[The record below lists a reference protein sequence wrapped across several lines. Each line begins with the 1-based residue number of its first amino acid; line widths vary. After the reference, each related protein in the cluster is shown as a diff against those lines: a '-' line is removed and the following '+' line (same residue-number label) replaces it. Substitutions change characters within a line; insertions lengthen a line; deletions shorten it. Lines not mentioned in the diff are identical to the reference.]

1 MRMLPSRRPTL
12 LAAALAF
19 AAASVSL
26 GAALLWPDTAHAS
39 TAIALSLP
47 ELVEK
52 SESVIVG
59 IPKSKVSRWESGRI
73 VTYTTV
79 AIDTAVAGTG
89 KAGDSL
95 IVRTMGGVVDEIGQ
109 ITHGEAVL
117 NVNKPVMLFLRALP
131 AGGKAMAGSLVV
143 TGMAQGA
150 LPIEIG
156 ADKIARLIS
165 QPNDLVLV
173 PNAKAP
179 VAPKPA
185 GLVLGGL
192 PLPSAL
198 TEVRTAWAARA
209 KK

>member
-1 MRMLPSRRPTL
+1 MLPSRRPTL
-12 LAAALAF
+12 LAATLAF
-19 AAASVSL
+19 AAASLSL
-26 GAALLWPDTAHAS
+26 GAALLIPQSAHAS

-52 SESVIVG
+52 SDAVVVG

-79 AIDTAVAGTG
+79 AVDTAVAGKA
-89 KAGDSL
+89 KAGDTVT
-95 IVRTMGGVVDEIGQ
+95 VRTLGGVVDEIGQ

-117 NVNKPVMLFLRALP
+117 NVGKPMMLFLRPMP
-131 AGGKAMAGSLVV
+131 AGGKALAGSLVV
-143 TGMAQGA
+143 TGMSQGA
-150 LPIEIG
+150 MAIEIG
-156 ADKIARLIS
+156 ADKIARVVA
-165 QPNDLVLV
+165 QPTDLVLV
-173 PNAKAP
+173 PNAKTP

-185 GLVLGGL
+185 SLVLGGQAL
-192 PLPSAL
+192 TSAV

>member
-1 MRMLPSRRPTL
+1 MLPSRRPIL

-19 AAASVSL
+19 AAASLSL
-26 GAALLWPDTAHAS
+26 GAALLIPQTAHAS

-47 ELVEK
+47 ELCDR
-52 SESVIVG
+52 SEAVVVG

-73 VTYTTV
+73 FTYTTV
-79 AIDTAVAGTG
+79 AIDTAVAGAA
-89 KAGDSL
+89 KAGDTVT
-95 IVRTMGGVVDEIGQ
+95 VRTMGGVVDGIGQ

-117 NVNKPVMLFLRALP
+117 NIDKPVMLFVHAVATAKSP
-131 AGGKAMAGSLVV
+131 TLVI

-150 LPIEIG
+150 MPVEIG
-156 ADKIARLIS
+156 ADKVARVIA

-173 PNAKAP
+173 PNAKSA

-185 GLVLGGL
+185 MMVLGGL
-192 PLPSAL
+192 ALPSAL